1 MQRSRNVGRAAEGMA
16 AVAFAVVML
25 GCGSTSS
32 VSSPTPPTAVIKVTS
47 WLVDVG
53 GRFEL
58 DAGDSTDPKDQELDF
73 TWALVHPTS
82 QAEFE
87 DHCEDVP
94 AEICTHNDDDPC
106 SDDPDTFCTSNADCA
121 TGTCLINSGTTS
133 SECSTGKCLVGK
145 GEHSP
150 IATFIADVPGPY
162 SIRLLAE
169 STRANDVATTVLDT
183 YPSLFVVGSL
193 FAFGGTQGA
202 AIGEFS
208 DAASFAAGA
217 VRGVSNPATGNILL
231 AVPGAGLVREF
242 DYRDGRVVGT
252 FGETA
257 AFNADPVALAF
268 DASGRLFV
276 ADSDGSVQVYDGSTG
291 LFIRTFGDVAAGT
304 EGVVAME
311 FSPVTGNLLVVD
323 GAAGEALREYDAA
336 GNLVGTLRQTA
347 SAVGTAVDLAFA
359 DDGSD
364 DLLIADG
371 DGDVIR
377 CAADGTACASFGS
390 ASSVLQV
397 GGPTAITV
405 NPSDDAPSA
414 KVLVADSVLG
424 AVVGCSS
431 DGAAC
436 AVFGD
441 TDSVSSSF
449 SDILFAPPS
458 VPTTTTTT
466 VSTTSTTVTTTSTTV
481 TTTTTVAMAAP

>member
-1 MQRSRNVGRAAEGMA
+1 MQRSRSVGRAAAGMA
-16 AVAFAVVML
+16 AVALSAAVL

-58 DAGDSTDPKDQELDF
+58 DARDSTDPKDQALEF
-73 TWALVHPTS
+73 TWRLVHPTS
-82 QAEFE
+82 EAEFE
-87 DHCEDVP
+87 DHCEDMP

-106 SDDPDTFCTSNADCA
+106 SDDPNTFCTSNADCA

-133 SECSTGKCLVGK
+133 SQCSTGKCLVGK
-145 GEHSP
+145 GDHSP
-150 IATFIADVPGPY
+150 IATFVADVPGPY

-169 STRANDVATTVLDT
+169 SSRANDVATMVLDT

-202 AIGEFS
+202 AIGEFA

-217 VRGVSNPATGNILL
+217 VRGVSNPVTGNILL

-242 DYRDGRVVGT
+242 DYRDGSVVGT
-252 FGETA
+252 FGETG
-257 AFNADPVALAF
+257 AFNSDPVALTF
-268 DASGRLFV
+268 DASERLFV
-276 ADSDGSVQVYDGSTG
+276 ADSDGTVQVYDGSTG
-291 LFIRTFGDVAAGT
+291 LFIRTFGDVTTG
-304 EGVVAME
+304 GQSVVAME

-323 GAAGEALREYDAA
+323 GGAGQALREYDAA
-336 GNLVGTLRQTA
+336 GSLVGVLTETA
-347 SAVGTAVDLAFA
+347 SAVGRAVDLAFA

-377 CAADGTACASFGS
+377 CAAGGTACASFGS
-390 ASSVLQV
+390 ASSVLQA
-397 GGPTAITV
+397 GGPTAISV
-405 NPSDDAPSA
+405 NPSDDGPSA
-414 KVLVADSVLG
+414 KVLIADSVLS

-431 DGAAC
+431 DGASC

-441 TDSVSSSF
+441 TDSISSSF

-466 VSTTSTTVTTTSTTV
+466 VSTTSTTVTTTTV
-481 TTTTTVAMAAP
+481 TTTTVTPPAP

>member
-1 MQRSRNVGRAAEGMA
+1 MA
-16 AVAFAVVML
+16 IAVVVWL
-25 GCGSTSS
+25 VAATGGCGSTGS

-53 GRFEL
+53 GRFQL
-58 DAGDSTDPKDQELDF
+58 DASDSTDPKDRELDF
-73 TWALVHPTS
+73 TWTIVHPTS

-106 SDDPDTFCTSNADCA
+106 SDDPNTFCTSNADCA
-121 TGTCLINSGTTS
+121 TGTCMINAGTTS

-145 GEHSP
+145 GNHSS
-150 IATFIADVPGPY
+150 IATFIGDVPGPY
-162 SIRLLAE
+162 SVRLLAE
-169 STRANDVATTVLDT
+169 SSRANDVATMVLDT

-202 AIGEFS
+202 AIGEFA

-217 VRGVSNPATGNILL
+217 TRGVSNPATGNILL

-242 DYRDGRVVGT
+242 DYRDGSVVGT

-257 AFNADPVALAF
+257 AFSSDPVALAF

-276 ADSDGSVQVYDGSTG
+276 ADSDGRVQIYDGSTG
-291 LFIRTFGDVAAGT
+291 LFIRTFGDVAAGG
-304 EGVVAME
+304 ESVSAIA

-323 GAAGEALREYDAA
+323 GAAGKAVREYDAA
-336 GNLVGTLRQTA
+336 GNLVGPLGATGA
-347 SAVGTAVDLAFA
+347 AAGVAVDLAFA
-359 DDGSD
+359 DDGTN

-377 CAADGTACASFGS
+377 CASDGTGCSSFGS
-390 ASSVLQV
+390 ASSVLQA
-397 GGPTAITV
+397 GGPTAIEV
-405 NPSDDAPSA
+405 NPSDAAPSA
-414 KVLVADSVLG
+414 KVLIADSVLG
-424 AVVGCSS
+424 AVVGCSG
-431 DGAAC
+431 DGATC
-436 AVFGD
+436 GVFGE
-441 TDSVSSSF
+441 TDSISSSF
-449 SDILFAPPS
+449 SDVLFAPPA

-466 VSTTSTTVTTTSTTV
+466 VSTTSTTVTTTTV
-481 TTTTTVAMAAP
+481 P